1 MEGHP
6 PHRSDSRGALRID
19 WAAPILIGTI
29 PVLTAVVVRLG
40 PEAQPVGPDSALSAQ
55 SVGEAISEPTD
66 RIVVAMWIV
75 LTGLV
80 TALIARRTPM
90 SAPSAPARWWQ
101 RHALW
106 ATVPGVALITAGL
119 LYSRDALDIA
129 SRIPPIDLIGG
140 AAIAAVLVLAAAYAV
155 RGRTAA
161 TIVQIGIAAGLYVPV
176 LIQFPD
182 RLGDLFHA
190 RVAFGDLLAVAAGA
204 TPLHDFFPLYGMLL
218 GYPIAPIVAIF
229 PASADAIVTYWV
241 ILLQAVTLVTAIAL
255 VAWAGGRRYIGA
267 AALIVPAL
275 AMSGGPPGIGPFT
288 YFPVNPI
295 RTVLPVLAIAAAC
308 WALSGSRR
316 ARGMAGR
323 GAAGAV
329 AGIAALNNPDF
340 GLGVVLVI
348 LAVSVATAMNGRR
361 VRALAVTFSG
371 AIAPF
376 VLWAVATAL
385 AGVPSDWSRY
395 LMFQTL
401 FGPEGYMSI
410 PMTAVGW
417 HVGAVVLFGAA
428 FAIGVA
434 LLVRTRGQAESRLA
448 RQGLLLTLVGGWS
461 LLTLPY
467 FMGRSLAP
475 TLTGGYALQVCWA
488 AAALM
493 PLVVVGLR
501 RSRMAG
507 LPARSQAGTFSV
519 VAGVVML
526 AVVSVGILR
535 ASPLD
540 AWSRETHPAM
550 NLVGDQLPGA
560 LESTPP
566 AVQAAA
572 SRGQVTQIIGIPPLT
587 AITTGIPSASAFSQ
601 PDQSSVAPA
610 LARAQCEV
618 LADSDSD
625 YVVVP
630 SSVVPALE
638 EQASCNVLD
647 FSGVVL
653 FGTPE
658 APATQPPFAAI
669 PRRPAKP

>member
-1 MEGHP
+1 MEGPP
-6 PHRSDSRGALRID
+6 PHRSDARGALRID

-29 PVLTAVVVRLG
+29 PVLTAIAVRLG
-40 PEAQPVGPDSALSAQ
+40 PDAQPVGPDSALSAQ

-80 TALIARRTPM
+80 TALIARRNPM
-90 SAPSAPARWWQ
+90 SAPVVPARWWE

-161 TIVQIGIAAGLYVPV
+161 TIVQISIALGLYVPV

-182 RLGDLFHA
+182 RLGDPFHA

-218 GYPIAPIVAIF
+218 GYPIAPIIAVF
-229 PASADAIVTYWV
+229 PASADAIATYWV
-241 ILLQAVTLVTAIAL
+241 ILLQAVTLATAIAL

-308 WALSGSRR
+308 WALSGPRR

-340 GLGVVLVI
+340 GLGVVLLI
-348 LAVSVATAMNGRR
+348 LAVSVATAMSGRR
-361 VRALAVTFSG
+361 LRALAMTFGG

-376 VLWAVATAL
+376 ILWAVATAL

-395 LMFQTL
+395 LMFQTI

-417 HVGAVVLFGAA
+417 HVGVVVLFGAA

-434 LLVRTRGQAESRLA
+434 LLVRTRGQAEARLA
-448 RQGLLLTLVGGWS
+448 RQGLLLALVGGWS

-475 TLTGGYALQVCWA
+475 TLTGGYALQICWA

-493 PLVVVGLR
+493 PLVIVGLR
-501 RSRMAG
+501 RSRMPG
-507 LPARSQAGTFSV
+507 LPAGSQAGTFSAV
-519 VAGVVML
+519 VGIVML
-526 AVVSVGILR
+526 AVVSVGVVKASSLDGWNR
-535 ASPLD
+535 A
-540 AWSRETHPAM
+540 THPAI
-550 NLVGDQLPGA
+550 NLTGDRLPVA
-560 LESTPP
+560 LESAPP
-566 AVQAAA
+566 RIRSALSGGRVA
-572 SRGQVTQIIGIPPLT
+572 QIVGVPPLT
-587 AITTGIPSASAFSQ
+587 AITTGVPSASAFSQ
-601 PDQSSVAPA
+601 PEQSAVAPA
-610 LARAQCEV
+610 LARAQCDV
-618 LADSDSD
+618 LSGSEYEYVIVYSAVIPSLQAGEACENFDFDN
-625 YVVVP
+625 VVVMSP
-630 SSVVPALE
+630 PKGIDEPPLTALPLST
-638 EQASCNVLD
+638 A
-647 FSGVVL
+647 G
-653 FGTPE
+653 
-658 APATQPPFAAI
+658 
-669 PRRPAKP
+669 

>member
-6 PHRSDSRGALRID
+6 PHRRDACGALRID

-29 PVLTAVVVRLG
+29 PVLTAIVVRLG
-40 PEAQPVGPDSALSAQ
+40 PEAKPVGPGSALSAQ

-66 RIVVAMWIV
+66 RIVLAMWIV
-75 LTGLV
+75 VIGLV
-80 TALIARRTPM
+80 TALIARRAPM
-90 SAPSAPARWWQ
+90 GAPGAPTRWWQ

-106 ATVPGVALITAGL
+106 ATVPGVALVTAGL

-140 AAIAAVLVLAAAYAV
+140 AAIAVVLVLAAAYAV
-155 RGRTAA
+155 RGRIAA
-161 TIVQIGIAAGLYVPV
+161 TIIPIAIALGLYVPV

-218 GYPIAPIVAIF
+218 GYPIAPIVAFF

-241 ILLQAVTLVTAIAL
+241 ILLQALTLVVAIAL

-267 AALIVPAL
+267 AAIVVPAL

-288 YFPVNPI
+288 YFPVNPV
-295 RTVLPVLAIAAAC
+295 RTVLPVLAIATAC

-316 ARGMAGR
+316 ARGITGR
-323 GAAGAV
+323 GAAGAI

-348 LAVSVATAMNGRR
+348 LAASAATAMRGHRL
-361 VRALAVTFSG
+361 RALCVSLGGAV
-371 AIAPF
+371 APF

-401 FGPEGYMSI
+401 FGPEGYMSV

-428 FAIGVA
+428 LAIGVA
-434 LLVRTRGQAESRLA
+434 LLVRTRCRMESRLA

-475 TLTGGYALQVCWA
+475 TLTGGYALQICWA

-493 PLVVVGLR
+493 PVVVVGLR
-501 RSRMAG
+501 RSRMTG
-507 LPARSQAGTFSV
+507 LPARSQAGAFSA
-519 VAGVVML
+519 VAGMVML
-526 AVVSVGILR
+526 AVVSVAVLR
-535 ASPLD
+535 ASSLD
-540 AWSRETHPAM
+540 AWNREVHPAV
-550 NLVGDQLPGA
+550 NQVGEQLPGA
-560 LESTPP
+560 LQSAPA

-572 SRGQVTQIIGIPPLT
+572 SRGRIAQIIGIPPLT

-601 PDQSSVAPA
+601 PDQSAVAPT

-618 LADSDSD
+618 LSETTSE
-625 YVVVP
+625 YVVVL

-638 EQASCNVLD
+638 GQGTCGGLD
-647 FSGVVL
+647 FSRVVF
-653 FGTPE
+653 FGAPE
-658 APATQPPFAAI
+658 APATQPPFAAV
-669 PRRPAKP
+669 PRRDAGP